1 MSKRT
6 ERVADLIRRE
16 MAELLIHKLRD
27 PRLGFVSVTSVEVSG
42 DLSSARVFLSSM
54 AGEEHSAELLAVLR
68 KAVPFLR
75 HELAPR
81 LGLRE
86 VPQLSFTYDA
96 NHRVTGI
103 TDSINR
109 QVSVTYADFQTTF
122 ADTITFKGFGQASRT
137 VTMNYSFL
145 SNAFRPGSGFTVQTY
160 AQLFPELN
168 GSSLAQY
175 NPYVVSS
182 VVLPGGSLQYQ
193 FYYNSYAELARV
205 LPPTGGAI
213 EYDAASGSGA
223 VTDGFDYQIFR
234 RVAERRVFPDGN
246 TLEGKVTYSSSY
258 LSGVGDVRTGEVLV
272 QAAYAAQSADPSQG
286 DPPMESGGAL
296 SMSREINLGGSP

>member
-16 MAELLIHKLRD
+16 MADLLLHKLRD

-96 NHRVTGI
+96 
-103 TDSINR
+103 SIER
-109 QVSVTYADFQTTF
+109 
-122 ADTITFKGFGQASRT
+122 G
-137 VTMNYSFL
+137 
-145 SNAFRPGSGFTVQTY
+145 
-160 AQLFPELN
+160 
-168 GSSLAQY
+168 
-175 NPYVVSS
+175 
-182 VVLPGGSLQYQ
+182 
-193 FYYNSYAELARV
+193 ARV
-205 LPPTGGAI
+205 EELLRKIQAGEPVND
-213 EYDAASGSGA
+213 DAADDAPGA
-223 VTDGFDYQIFR
+223 APNPSEA
-234 RVAERRVFPDGN
+234 AED
-246 TLEGKVTYSSSY
+246 
-258 LSGVGDVRTGEVLV
+258 D
-272 QAAYAAQSADPSQG
+272 A
-286 DPPMESGGAL
+286 
-296 SMSREINLGGSP
+296 